1 MTQAPLPAVDQ
12 PTPAQNAAAFA
23 GPAPLVNRFVLVGNG
38 SNVRLAFMEDDTSGN
53 PHLRAAV
60 SMPAQDAYNMA
71 QAILGMFGT
80 VPQNPAQQV
89 GKLL

>member
-1 MTQAPLPAVDQ
+1 MTQTPTPTVDQ
-12 PTPAQNAAAFA
+12 PTAAQNAAAFA

-38 SNVRLAFMEDDTSGN
+38 ANVRLAFMEDDTNGD

-71 QAILGMFGT
+71 QAILSMFANT
-80 VPQNPAQQV
+80 PVPPGPQV
-89 GKLL
+89 GKLF

>member
-1 MTQAPLPAVDQ
+1 MTQAPIPAVDQ
-12 PTPAQNAAAFA
+12 PTAAQNAAAFA

-38 SNVRLAFMEDDTSGN
+38 ANVRLAFMEDDTSGN

-71 QAILGMFGT
+71 QAILSMFAAA
-80 VPQNPAQQV
+80 PPAPGHQM